1 LVNWQIGEL
10 VNYFIIFCL
19 DYGDKLMRIAFFTN
33 CYKPLING
41 VVTSIVY
48 LKEAYEKK
56 GHQTY
61 IFAPKVEDY
70 IDQEKNIFRY
80 RSINLTNKVKYPI
93 AIPLSF
99 KAKKV
104 ITEFNPDLIHIHH
117 PFVLSSVA
125 IMYSKQLG
133 IPKILTI
140 HTQYDQYAYYVAPL
154 PQKLTQEV
162 IKKIVSNL
170 ADKTDCITTP
180 SESMKALIK
189 NYGIKNRIEVIS
201 NAIKL
206 STFREKNE
214 LECLKISKRYNL
226 KEDEKIILFVGRVAT
241 EKSIDKIIKALA
253 IIKKHGVSKTKL
265 LIVGNGPAKD
275 ELTHLVQALGV
286 EEEVI
291 FCGEVNYEEI
301 RYYYKIADVFTMA
314 SASESF
320 GIVTI
325 EALASGLPVLAVKAP
340 GAMDILTDGFDGLL
354 TDDNIEHFAKAL
366 EKIIRDPELRER
378 LSKGALKT
386 SAKYSINM
394 ISERMLNLYR
404 EIIAIQKFK
413 GKEKKSFI
421 KNIYLKR

>member
-1 LVNWQIGEL
+1 
-10 VNYFIIFCL
+10 
-19 DYGDKLMRIAFFTN
+19 MRIAFFTN

-41 VVTSIVY
+41 VVTSIIS
-48 LKEAYEKK
+48 LKEDYKRK
-56 GHQTY
+56 GHEVY
-61 IFAPKVEDY
+61 IFAPRVEDY
-70 IDQEKNIFRY
+70 IDEEKNIFRY
-80 RSINLTNKVKYPI
+80 RSVNLTSKVKYPI

-99 KAKKV
+99 RVKKV
-104 ITEFNPDLIHIHH
+104 ITEFNPDIVHVHH
-117 PFVLSSVA
+117 PFILSSQA
-125 IMYSKQLG
+125 IMYGEKFG
-133 IPKILTI
+133 IPKILTL
-140 HTQYDQYAYYVAPL
+140 HTQYDQYAYYAAPL

-170 ADKTDCITTP
+170 ADKTDCIVTP
-180 SESMKALIK
+180 SESMKVLIK
-189 NYGIKNRIEVIS
+189 NYGIKNRIEVIP

-206 STFREKNE
+206 SSFREKNE
-214 LECLKISKRYNL
+214 LECLKIRKRYNL

-241 EKSIDKIIKALA
+241 EKSIDKIIKALG
-253 IIKKHGVSKTKL
+253 IIKKHGISKTKL
-265 LIVGNGPAKD
+265 LIVGNGPARD

-314 SASESF
+314 STSESF

-325 EALASGLPVLAVKAP
+325 EALASGIPVLAVRAP
-340 GAMDILTDGFDGLL
+340 GAVDILTDGVDGLL
-354 TDDNIEHFAKAL
+354 TEDNIEKFANSL
-366 EKIIRDPELRER
+366 EKLIREPRLREK
-378 LSKGALKT
+378 LSEGALRT
-386 SAKYSINM
+386 SQQYSIDV
-394 ISERMLNLYR
+394 ISDRMLNLYR

>member
-1 LVNWQIGEL
+1 
-10 VNYFIIFCL
+10 
-19 DYGDKLMRIAFFTN
+19 MRIAFFTN

-61 IFAPKVEDY
+61 IFAPNVEDY

-189 NYGIKNRIEVIS
+189 NYGTKNRIEVIP

-206 STFREKNE
+206 STFRGKNE

-241 EKSIDKIIKALA
+241 EKSIDKIIKALG
-253 IIKKHGVSKTKL
+253 IIKKHGISKTKL
-265 LIVGNGPAKD
+265 LIVGNGPARD
-275 ELTHLVQALGV
+275 ELVHLVQALGV

-301 RYYYKIADVFTMA
+301 RYYYKIADVFTIA

>member
-1 LVNWQIGEL
+1 
-10 VNYFIIFCL
+10 
-19 DYGDKLMRIAFFTN
+19 MRIAFFTN

-61 IFAPKVEDY
+61 IFAPKVDDY

-140 HTQYDQYAYYVAPL
+140 HTQYDQYAYYIAPL

-314 SASESF
+314 STSESF

-325 EALASGLPVLAVKAP
+325 EALASGLPVLAVKAS

-421 KNIYLKR
+421 KNILSLN

>member
-1 LVNWQIGEL
+1 
-10 VNYFIIFCL
+10 
-19 DYGDKLMRIAFFTN
+19 MRIAFFTN

-56 GHQTY
+56 GHQIY

-170 ADKTDCITTP
+170 ADKTDCIVTP

-189 NYGIKNRIEVIS
+189 NYGMKNRIEVIP

-206 STFREKNE
+206 STFREKNK
-214 LECLKISKRYNL
+214 LECLKISKRFNL

-241 EKSIDKIIKALA
+241 EKSIDKIIKALG
-253 IIKKHGVSKTKL
+253 IIKKHGISKTKL
-265 LIVGNGPAKD
+265 LIVGNGPARD

-366 EKIIRDPELRER
+366 EKIIRDPKLRER

-404 EIIAIQKFK
+404 EIIAIKKFK

-421 KNIYLKR
+421 KNILSLN

>member
-1 LVNWQIGEL
+1 
-10 VNYFIIFCL
+10 
-19 DYGDKLMRIAFFTN
+19 MRIAFFTN

-56 GHQTY
+56 GHQIY

-170 ADKTDCITTP
+170 ADKTDCIVTP

-189 NYGIKNRIEVIS
+189 NYGMKNRIEVIP

-206 STFREKNE
+206 STFREKNK
-214 LECLKISKRYNL
+214 LECLKISKRFNL

-241 EKSIDKIIKALA
+241 EKSIDKIIKALG
-253 IIKKHGVSKTKL
+253 IIKKHGISKTKL
-265 LIVGNGPAKD
+265 LIVGNGPARD

-366 EKIIRDPELRER
+366 EKIIRDPKLRER

-421 KNIYLKR
+421 KNILSLN